1 MVQTI
6 AAVFL
11 LAVFVEG
18 TIEYFVSDPSK
29 KQPWLKY
36 VAAIFGVAISVAY
49 KVDLLA
55 SLDVISAYPFVG
67 WILTGLVI
75 GRGSNY
81 INEFVGKVKGTST
94 KVEVPSNTTSSVS
107 VETTSVPVI

>member
-6 AAVFL
+6 SAIFL
-11 LAVFVEG
+11 LAVLVEG
-18 TIEYFVSDPSK
+18 LIEYFVSDPNKS
-29 KQPWLKY
+29 QPWLRY
-36 VAAIFGVAISVAY
+36 VSALFGIAVSLAY

-55 SLDVISAYPFVG
+55 SLDVMSAYPFVG
-67 WILTGLVI
+67 EILTGLII

-81 INEFVGKVKGTST
+81 LNEFVGKVRSGST

-107 VETTSVPVI
+107 VETTA